1 MTDVLIVAPFA
12 AHIAKR
18 LGPVPTGLN
27 IAVAASLAEIPADPE
42 GVRALVILPTMVTR
56 ELLARMPRLEWLQSL
71 TAGIDAMNGLDLG
84 DVAVTTMG
92 GVHAPQM
99 SELAFIFMFT
109 FARDL
114 RAVFARQAA
123 AEWRQEPQQLLAGA
137 RVVIVGVGGIA
148 EVLAHRCRAFDM
160 HVTGVSSSRKEAPNF
175 DRVLPQEKLREAAAE
190 ADYFVVLAPY
200 TPRNHH
206 LVSHEVLAA
215 LPRSAV
221 LINIARGPVVD
232 EAALIE
238 ALSAKRIAGAGLD
251 VFDQEP
257 LPPEHP
263 FWRMAN
269 VMVTP
274 HIGGWNTRLLDQ
286 LAPVVADNIGR
297 WFGTPR
303 RPLRNQI
310 GRRD

>member
-1 MTDVLIVAPFA
+1 MTDVLIAAPFA
-12 AHIAKR
+12 KQIAEL
-18 LGPVPTGLN
+18 LG
-27 IAVAASLAEIPADPE
+27 AAPAGVKITAISSMDEMPADLSE
-42 GVRALVILPTMVTR
+42 VRALMAVPHWVDR
-56 ELLARMPRLEWLQSL
+56 KLLQRMPRLEWLQAL
-71 TAGIDAMNGLDLG
+71 TAGIDPWNGIDFG
-84 DVAVTTMG
+84 GIVVTTMG

-114 RAVFARQAA
+114 RAIFARHAG
-123 AEWRQEPQQLLAGA
+123 AEWRQEPQRILVGA

-148 EVLAHRCRAFDM
+148 EALARRCAVFDM
-160 HVTGVSSSRKEAPNF
+160 HVTGVSGSRTEAPDF
-175 DRVLPQEKLREAAAE
+175 DRILPMERLNEAAAG
-190 ADYFVVLAPY
+190 ADYFIVLTPY
-200 TPRNHH
+200 TERTHH
-206 LVSHEVLAA
+206 LVSREVLAA

-238 ALSAKRIAGAGLD
+238 ALSEKRIAGAGLD

-257 LPPEHP
+257 LPPDHP
-263 FWRMAN
+263 FWHMPN

-274 HIGGWNTRLLDQ
+274 HIGGWNTRLVEQ
-286 LAPVVADNIGR
+286 LAPVVANNINR

-303 RPLRNQI
+303 RKLVNQV
-310 GRRD
+310 R

>member
-1 MTDVLIVAPFA
+1 MTDVLIAAPFA
-12 AHIAKR
+12 EQIAEH
-18 LGPVPTGLN
+18 LGPLPAGLKL
-27 IAVAASLAEIPADPE
+27 AVAASIDEAAVDLSE
-42 GVRALVILPTMVTR
+42 VRALMILPTMVNQA
-56 ELLARMPRLEWLQSL
+56 LLKRMPRLEWLQAL
-71 TAGIDAMNGLDLG
+71 TAGIDALNGIDLG
-84 DVAVTTMG
+84 DVTLTTMG

-99 SELAFIFMFT
+99 SELAFIFMFA

-123 AEWRQEPQQLLAGA
+123 AEWRQEPQRVLAGA
-137 RVVIVGVGGIA
+137 RVVIVGVGQIA
-148 EVLAHRCRAFDM
+148 EALARRCRVFDM
-160 HVTGVSSSRKEAPNF
+160 HVTGVSASRKEAPDF
-175 DRVLPQEKLREAAAE
+175 DRILPQERLRDAAAN

-200 TPRNHH
+200 SSRNHH
-206 LVSHEVLAA
+206 LVSREVLAA

-238 ALSAKRIAGAGLD
+238 ALSEQRIAGAGLD
-251 VFDQEP
+251 VFNQEP
-257 LPPEHP
+257 LPPDHP
-263 FWRMAN
+263 FWHMPN

-274 HIGGWNTRLLDQ
+274 HIGGWNTRLVEQ
-286 LAPVVADNIGR
+286 LAPVVTDNIGR

-303 RPLRNQI
+303 RSLRNQA

>member
-12 AHIAKR
+12 AQIAER
-18 LGPVPTGLN
+18 LGPIPAGLKV
-27 IAVAASLAEIPADPE
+27 AVAASLAEAPADLN
-42 GVRALVILPTMVTR
+42 GVRGLIVLPSMVNR
-56 ELLARMPRLEWLQSL
+56 ELLQRMPRLEWLQAL
-71 TAGIDAMNGLDLG
+71 TAGIDAMNGIQFG
-84 DVAVTTMG
+84 NVAVTTMG

-114 RAVFARQAA
+114 RAMFARQAR
-123 AEWRQEPQQLLAGA
+123 AEWRQEPQRVLVGA

-148 EVLAHRCRAFDM
+148 EALARRCRVFDM
-160 HVTGVSSSRKEAPNF
+160 HVTGVSSSRTEAPNF
-175 DRVLPQEKLREAAAE
+175 DRILARDRLREAAAE

-206 LVSHEVLAA
+206 LVSREVLAA

-221 LINIARGPVVD
+221 LINIARGPLVD

-238 ALSAKRIAGAGLD
+238 ALSEKRIAGAGLD
-251 VFDQEP
+251 VFDREP
-257 LPPEHP
+257 LPPDHP
-263 FWRMAN
+263 FWRMPN

-274 HIGGWNTRLLDQ
+274 HIGGWNTRVVEQ
-286 LAPVVADNIGR
+286 LAPVVTDNIGR

-303 RPLRNQI
+303 RPLRNQVSAVT
-310 GRRD
+310 

>member
-1 MTDVLIVAPFA
+1 MTDVLIAAPFA
-12 AHIAKR
+12 KQIAEL
-18 LGPVPTGLN
+18 LGAAPVGVKITA
-27 IAVAASLAEIPADPE
+27 ISSMDEMPADLSE
-42 GVRALVILPTMVTR
+42 VRALMAVPHWVDR
-56 ELLARMPRLEWLQSL
+56 KLLQRMPRLEWLQAL
-71 TAGIDAMNGLDLG
+71 TAGIDPWNGIDFG
-84 DVAVTTMG
+84 GIVVTTMG

-114 RAVFARQAA
+114 RAIFARQAG
-123 AEWRQEPQQLLAGA
+123 AEWRQEPQRILVGA

-148 EVLAHRCRAFDM
+148 EALARRCAVFDM
-160 HVTGVSSSRKEAPNF
+160 HVTGVSGSRTEAPDF
-175 DRVLPQEKLREAAAE
+175 DRILPMERLNEAAAG
-190 ADYFVVLAPY
+190 ADYFIVLTPY
-200 TPRNHH
+200 TERTHH
-206 LVSHEVLAA
+206 LVSREVLAA

-238 ALSAKRIAGAGLD
+238 ALSEKRIAGAGLD

-257 LPPEHP
+257 LPPDHP
-263 FWRMAN
+263 FWHMPN

-274 HIGGWNTRLLDQ
+274 HIGGWNTRLVEQ
-286 LAPVVADNIGR
+286 LAPVVANNINR

-303 RPLRNQI
+303 RKLVNQV
-310 GRRD
+310 R

>member
-1 MTDVLIVAPFA
+1 MTDVLIAAPFA
-12 AHIAKR
+12 KQIAEL
-18 LGPVPTGLN
+18 LG
-27 IAVAASLAEIPADPE
+27 AAPAGVKITAISSMDEMPADLSE
-42 GVRALVILPTMVTR
+42 VRALMAVPHWVDR
-56 ELLARMPRLEWLQSL
+56 KLLQRMPRLEWLQAL
-71 TAGIDAMNGLDLG
+71 TAGIDPWNGIDFG
-84 DVAVTTMG
+84 GIVVTTMG

-114 RAVFARQAA
+114 RAIFARQAGS
-123 AEWRQEPQQLLAGA
+123 EWRQEPQRILVGA

-148 EVLAHRCRAFDM
+148 EALARRCAVFDM
-160 HVTGVSSSRKEAPNF
+160 HVTGVSGSRTEAPDF
-175 DRVLPQEKLREAAAE
+175 DRILPMERLNEAAAG
-190 ADYFVVLAPY
+190 ADYFIVLTPY
-200 TPRNHH
+200 TERTHH
-206 LVSHEVLAA
+206 LVSREVLAA

-238 ALSAKRIAGAGLD
+238 ALSEKRIAGAGLD

-257 LPPEHP
+257 LPPDHP
-263 FWRMAN
+263 FWHMPN

-274 HIGGWNTRLLDQ
+274 HIGGWNTRLVEQ
-286 LAPVVADNIGR
+286 LAPVVANNINR

-303 RPLRNQI
+303 RKLVNQV
-310 GRRD
+310 R

>member
-1 MTDVLIVAPFA
+1 MTDVLIAAPFA
-12 AHIAKR
+12 KQIAE
-18 LGPVPTGLN
+18 LIG
-27 IAVAASLAEIPADPE
+27 AAPAGIKITAISSMDEAPADLGE
-42 GVRALVILPTMVTR
+42 VRALIAVPHWVDGK
-56 ELLARMPRLEWLQSL
+56 LLQRMPRLEWLQSL
-71 TAGIDAMNGLDLG
+71 TAGIDPWNGIDFG
-84 DVAVTTMG
+84 DIVVSTMG

-123 AEWRQEPQQLLAGA
+123 AEWRQEPQRVLAGA

-148 EVLAHRCRAFDM
+148 EALARRCAVFDM
-160 HVTGVSSSRKEAPNF
+160 HVTGVSGSRTEAPDF
-175 DRVLPQEKLREAAAE
+175 DRILPMERLSEAAAT
-190 ADYFVVLAPY
+190 ADYFIVLTPY
-200 TPRNHH
+200 TERTHH
-206 LVSHEVLAA
+206 LVSREVLAA

-238 ALSAKRIAGAGLD
+238 ALSEKRIAGAGLD

-257 LPPEHP
+257 LPPDHP
-263 FWRMAN
+263 FWHMPN

-274 HIGGWNTRLLDQ
+274 HIGGWNTRLVEQ
-286 LAPVVADNIGR
+286 LAPVVANNINR

-303 RPLRNQI
+303 RKLVNQV
-310 GRRD
+310 R